1 MSAVECDG
9 PKRLAVPRGTQY
21 RKRGHVENGATRSI
35 YDFPEIFRAVQ
46 FELPGEI
53 EAETAFISQV
63 FARHLGRRV
72 RRVLD
77 IACGTSPHGQL
88 LAAQGIEVVGI
99 DRSPVMIGLGRRQVG
114 ARRNP
119 RFYRR
124 QVERFSLPEHNF
136 DAAYL
141 YSETFPIL
149 VDNRDVIDH
158 LRSVARVLRPG
169 ALYCV
174 DIDRHDGIEHLR
186 GRRPW
191 RQREVRCQG
200 VRVEV
205 REFKRPIAW
214 DAAAW
219 IYEVQCRI
227 HFPKGKPVLTRDLIP
242 VRYTVPKLLELAAS
256 AAGVFK
262 LIACYPDLSLE
273 GSMAQ
278 CDRRWCGVLR
288 RI

>member
-1 MSAVECDG
+1 M
-9 PKRLAVPRGTQY
+9 
-21 RKRGHVENGATRSI
+21 ENGSSTPTRSI

-46 FELPGEI
+46 FEAPGEI
-53 EAETAFISQV
+53 EAETAFLSQV
-63 FARHLGRRV
+63 WARHLRRPV

-88 LAAQGIEVVGI
+88 LAEQGVEVVGI
-99 DRSPVMIGLGRRQVG
+99 DRSPVMIGLGRRQAG
-114 ARRNP
+114 ARANP

-124 QVERFSLPEHNF
+124 RVERFSLPEGNF

-141 YSETFPIL
+141 LSETFPIL
-149 VDNRDVIDH
+149 VENRDVISH

-169 ALYCV
+169 GIYCV

-191 RQREVRCQG
+191 RRREVRRDG
-200 VRVEV
+200 VSVAV
-205 REFKRPIAW
+205 REFLRPIAW

-227 HFPKGKPVLTRDLIP
+227 HFPGKKPVLTRDLIP
-242 VRYTVPKLLELAAS
+242 VRYTVPKLLELAAA

-262 LIACYPDLSLE
+262 LIACYPDLSLG

-278 CDRRWCGVLR
+278 CDRRWCGILR
-288 RI
+288 RT